1 MGEAK
6 RRDKRII
13 PLLEKGKTAAK
24 IILIA
29 VSIVAVIDFTYRKF
43 HPIINIIDPART
55 IGNVDAPLKIIEFI
69 DFQCTECARGAKVL
83 KAFLKKYPDDI
94 RLSVKY
100 FPQIELNSVVGAV
113 HAECAARQGMFW
125 LYYDELITKQN
136 QWRLMQEVK
145 PYLFSLARNVSMD
158 LDMFKACVDDI
169 DAEQVIWEEH
179 RLGESNFV
187 RATPTYFI
195 NGKMYVGV
203 DEMEEFLENY
213 FLNKRLGLL

>member
-1 MGEAK
+1 MGESN
-6 RRDKRII
+6 RRNKKII
-13 PLLEKGKTAAK
+13 PLIEKGKAAAK
-24 IILIA
+24 IMLIA
-29 VSIVAVIDFTYRKF
+29 VSIIAVIDFTYRKF
-43 HPIINIIDPART
+43 HPLLTITDPART
-55 IGNVDAPLKIIEFI
+55 LGSSDASLKIIEFI

-83 KAFLKKYPDDI
+83 KAYLKKYPHDI
-94 RLSVKY
+94 QLSVKY
-100 FPQIELNSVVGAV
+100 FPQIELNSMVGAV

-136 QWRLMQEVK
+136 QWRLMQEAK

-158 LDMFKACVDDI
+158 LDMFKFCVEDD
-169 DAEQVIWEEH
+169 DAEQIIWEEH